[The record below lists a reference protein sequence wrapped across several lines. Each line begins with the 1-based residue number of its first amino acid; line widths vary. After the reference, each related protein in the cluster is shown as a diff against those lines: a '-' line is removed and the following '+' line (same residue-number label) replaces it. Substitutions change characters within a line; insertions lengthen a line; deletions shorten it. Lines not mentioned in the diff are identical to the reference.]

1 MDKHKENYMK
11 VILGLIS
18 MALLIYIG
26 TTVLKRA
33 RVDFT
38 EESLYTLSSGTK
50 SILTKLDAPVKLKL
64 YYSKTAANK
73 GTEGLRAFNNHFLY
87 VRELLRQYVG
97 NSRNNLTLEVIDPRP
112 DTPEEEDAE
121 AYGLKKF
128 NLTETES
135 YFFGLVAENETGTEK
150 TIEFFDPSQKDRLEY
165 DLTKLLF
172 TVLNPQKKNIGILS
186 SIEVL
191 QEDMAPYMAQI
202 MRMQGKQVGESW
214 LVTQL
219 LKEFYNVKKINT
231 DVELITGVDALVV
244 IHPKGFSEKTL
255 FAIDQYL
262 MKGGHLLVFVD
273 PLSISDRA
281 NPMMGGLSSSPDQGF
296 RKLMDK
302 WGIELVE
309 KSFAGDKYLSGVG
322 QFNQNVPPS
331 RLLALLNCDQRC
343 SEKYNDTVSSGVNNA
358 TFIFPGVLKI
368 HNQEGVNYSPIMSTT
383 EKGNSY
389 MAVGYELNNPMAL
402 WNKFSEGIEPVV
414 IAYKALGRFK
424 TAFPEGI
431 KEEGSKKVDAK
442 SEPVEIIKQS
452 VSDSAIIV
460 FADVDFLN
468 DQFAFKESFLGPAVA
483 NDNSTIFLNGVEAL
497 TGDVDLMSVRSKGR
511 VNRTFDVLNEIE
523 FAAEEATEGKVR
535 EINASISRF
544 QAELNNLGRQA
555 NAGNIALLQ
564 NEGVQKKKQLA
575 KKIAV
580 LKKEL
585 RAVKRQG
592 REKIEVMGK
601 VFWYLNTLLV
611 PILIIIFGGLYYRKR
626 QKMIQGRRLSA
637 SDSNLKQI
645 GKATSFKE
653 AEA

>member
-1 MDKHKENYMK
+1 MK

-611 PILIIIFGGLYYRKR
+611 PILIIIFGGFYYRKR

>member
-1 MDKHKENYMK
+1 MK